1 MSVGGVRFCRL
12 VLILMLVSIGLRGR
26 IGVAGKNPFYLL
38 SSIYS
43 SFTKLWCENYGETQW
58 EEEYPLPV
66 SSTRRYFKMQSVHG
80 PSVYRTVPSAQ
91 YKPHHTPVAQWYQ
104 YYCVITLA
112 HFLLPVT
119 VILRLPFTL
128 LFLMSFLLAWHNGIN
143 TTVS

>member
-91 YKPHHTPVAQWYQ
+91 YKPQQCWPDSQMSAYLADMPLACNIF
-104 YYCVITLA
+104 CVGDCLHSFTQISLSTRTTYLE
-112 HFLLPVT
+112 
-119 VILRLPFTL
+119 ILVRTG
-128 LFLMSFLLAWHNGIN
+128 M
-143 TTVS
+143 